1 MFRQSCKE
9 DVKFMATRC
18 ANAESYGM
26 LISVQEIIRAR
37 GGHNDGEQIG

>member
-1 MFRQSCKE
+1 MKWCKYMTGLAFGAVSCQSCKA

-26 LISVQEIIRAR
+26 LII
-37 GGHNDGEQIG
+37 

>member
-1 MFRQSCKE
+1 
-9 DVKFMATRC
+9 MATRC

-26 LISVQEIIRAR
+26 LIIYSVQEIIRAR

>member
-1 MFRQSCKE
+1 MVIRRAKKE

-26 LISVQEIIRAR
+26 LII
-37 GGHNDGEQIG
+37 